1 MDDGRTTDGRTDGR
15 RPLLESRW
23 SDEED
28 RVQLQL
34 ALAESAAA
42 ALHSS
47 AHNESNVQQMCYFA
61 LLDYELLIDVLDR
74 GGNATAL
81 SARDLACLRCTSK
94 MFNRQTV
101 EGPARH
107 LLRSMD
113 PIFAAWLQADEGE
126 SPAAGSGWMDLRKLC
141 AFEVFA
147 AQEPLS
153 WATSRLEERCTFLQ
167 QHIDHHVGVEPTA
180 DQKCRF
186 FHELCDCPVQNIF
199 AAGHSLA
206 SQGQKGLF
214 PSYTTP
220 GHHYRGNYRGSLT
233 SRYFWVLPAVM
244 ELLTTAFA
252 GLGWDVQRNRAVRA
266 PEPPTVAVMLATLR
280 TLRGSLI

>member
-23 SDEED
+23 SDEKD

-47 AHNESNVQQMCYFA
+47 ARNESNEILLEPDPATEYEPQAVQQMCYFA

-147 AQEPLS
+147 A
-153 WATSRLEERCTFLQ
+153 
-167 QHIDHHVGVEPTA
+167 
-180 DQKCRF
+180 
-186 FHELCDCPVQNIF
+186 
-199 AAGHSLA
+199 
-206 SQGQKGLF
+206 
-214 PSYTTP
+214 
-220 GHHYRGNYRGSLT
+220 
-233 SRYFWVLPAVM
+233 
-244 ELLTTAFA
+244 
-252 GLGWDVQRNRAVRA
+252 
-266 PEPPTVAVMLATLR
+266 
-280 TLRGSLI
+280 